1 MEETTTYTCNSCN
14 CIKDGKPWISVNFP
28 NKTYYSCSYLCNR
41 KMEDVLPKNYYPLI
55 INKEDFNE
63 PMPVMRSKPKYE
75 PFNFLTETEINGLNN
90 DEYTKY
96 TDNLNE
102 ELLLNPLRSKVY
114 YEQLENDAYERV
126 VEEADEEGSSDDMCV
141 DDY

>member
-14 CIKDGKPWISVNFP
+14 CIKEGKPWISVKFP
-28 NKTYYSCSYLCNR
+28 NRTYHSCSYLCNR
-41 KMEDVLPKNYYPLI
+41 KMEGVIPKGYYPLI
-55 INKEDFNE
+55 INKEDFSE
-63 PMPVMRSKPKYE
+63 PMPVMETKPKYE
-75 PFNFLTETEINGLNN
+75 PFNFLTETEINGLNK

-102 ELLLNPLRSKVY
+102 ELLLNPLRSKIY
-114 YEQLENDAYERV
+114 YEQLENEAYERV
-126 VEEADEEGSSDDMCV
+126 VEEACEEESSDDMHV